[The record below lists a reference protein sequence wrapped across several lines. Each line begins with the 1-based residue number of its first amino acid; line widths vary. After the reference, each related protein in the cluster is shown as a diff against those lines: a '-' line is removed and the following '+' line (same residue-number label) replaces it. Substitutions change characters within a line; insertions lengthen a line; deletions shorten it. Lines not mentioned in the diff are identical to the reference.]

1 MSKTSNL
8 QKLHVLK
15 AWLDS
20 LKTRKPKPVM
30 KKTYLADEED

>member
-15 AWLDS
+15 TWLDS

-30 KKTYLADEED
+30 KKTYVADEEE

>member
-15 AWLDS
+15 VWLES
-20 LKTRKPKPVM
+20 LKARRPKPTM
-30 KKTYLADEED
+30 KKTYAADEEE

>member
-15 AWLDS
+15 TWLDS
-20 LKTRKPKPVM
+20 LKARKPKPLM
-30 KKTYLADEED
+30 KKTYVADEEE

>member
-15 AWLDS
+15 VWLDS
-20 LKTRKPKPVM
+20 LKARKPKPII
-30 KKTYLADEED
+30 KKTYVADEEE

>member
-15 AWLDS
+15 VWLES
-20 LKTRKPKPVM
+20 TKTKRPKPVM
-30 KKTYLADEED
+30 KKTYVADEEE

>member
-15 AWLDS
+15 VWLES
-20 LKTRKPKPVM
+20 AKTKRPKPVM
-30 KKTYLADEED
+30 KKTYVADEEE